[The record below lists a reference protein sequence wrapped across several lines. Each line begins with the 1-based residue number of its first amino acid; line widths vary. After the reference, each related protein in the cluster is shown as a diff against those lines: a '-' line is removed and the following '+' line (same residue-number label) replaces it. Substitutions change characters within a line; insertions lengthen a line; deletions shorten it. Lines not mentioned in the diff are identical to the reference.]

1 MLITAASL
9 SRLRHVG
16 RRRRPDP
23 APGARAAAARLT
35 AGGAQAGGGVWSPQP
50 ARVPAADRPCSARR
64 PPPPPSPVGQAFG
77 GGTRDGPPRDPSA
90 GHGVL
95 RRNRSASG
103 RRAPPDGPGGW
114 SPEAVARDSSPEAE
128 AGAGSGRAGPGVR
141 QSRKRPRFGP
151 GGGGRRAGFEAGGG
165 DRTRKRPRAGPG
177 GGGRRAG
184 FGVFFLVGFDVSS
197 FRTRRAAEG
206 GRAAGFTLPTV
217 KRFSPTSGI
226 GKPAVN
232 RRKPLEMTIQI
243 QKTGNRCLPTGN
255 RCLPTGNRRF

>member
-9 SRLRHVG
+9 SRLRRVG

-64 PPPPPSPVGQAFG
+64 PPPPPPPVGQAFG

-165 DRTRKRPRAGPG
+165 DRTRKRPRRTWGPPIPEAAARRTWRRRPSRG
-177 GGGRRAG
+177 IWRIFFGRFRRFVVSNPARSRGRA
-184 FGVFFLVGFDVSS
+184 
-197 FRTRRAAEG
+197 G
-206 GRAAGFTLPTV
+206 GRARSALQRV
-217 KRFSPTSGI
+217 D
-226 GKPAVN
+226 A
-232 RRKPLEMTIQI
+232 ED
-243 QKTGNRCLPTGN
+243 
-255 RCLPTGNRRF
+255 